1 MEQEKAEIQALSPRI
16 LGKAAHK
23 LGGFAALSR
32 YLGVGDA
39 TLAEWIAGRSVP
51 PVETILKAVDLLVD
65 DPGSFLSPSL
75 LERPGTHD
83 DR

>member
-39 TLAEWIAGRSVP
+39 TLADWIAGKSVP
-51 PVETILKAVDLLVD
+51 PVETVLKAVDVLID
-65 DPGSFLSPSL
+65 GPTSFLGEPSIARASRHR
-75 LERPGTHD
+75 E
-83 DR
+83 